1 MIYLCFLSNVG
12 KFLKYRQVFVTQ
24 HPEIL
29 AMIVG
34 YPLCDSFGYR
44 REEGEFVVGSKDLFL
59 DFSLVLLK
67 IRDPGY
73 SAEISNLCFADAEVA
88 YH

>member
-1 MIYLCFLSNVG
+1 MVHLCFLSDVG
-12 KFLKYRQVFVTQ
+12 KFLKDRQVFVTP
-24 HPEIL
+24 HPRIL

-34 YPLCDSFGYR
+34 CPLCDSFGYR

-73 SAEISNLCFADAEVA
+73 SAEVSNLCFADAEVA

>member
-1 MIYLCFLSNVG
+1 MVHLCFLSDVG
-12 KFLKYRQVFVTQ
+12 KFLKDRQVFVTP
-24 HPEIL
+24 HPRIL

-34 YPLCDSFGYR
+34 CPLCDSFAYR

-73 SAEISNLCFADAEVA
+73 SAEVSNLCFADAEVA